1 MGKEINLLKNYPKSN
16 RNINERLASKT
27 EENRYIARKFD
38 KEFFDGDRSTGYG
51 GFKYNEKYWKNVVS
65 DFKDYW
71 KLKDDSSILDVG
83 CAKGFM
89 LYDFK
94 KLLPNLKVKGVDIS
108 KYAIEYSI
116 ENIKPYLEVCD
127 AKNLPYNDNEFDFV
141 ISINTVHNLDK
152 LNCIKAIKE
161 IERVAKYNS
170 FITVDAFSNEEEKKK
185 MFAWNLTAKT
195 ILSTFEWKKLL
206 EDCKYTGDY
215 FWFIP

>member
-16 RNINERLASKT
+16 RNINERLESKT
-27 EENRYIARKFD
+27 EENRNIARKFD
-38 KEFFDGDRSTGYG
+38 
-51 GFKYNEKYWKNVVS
+51 NEKYWKNVVK

-94 KLLPNLKVKGVDIS
+94 KILPNLKVKGIDIS
-108 KYAIEYSI
+108 KYAIENSI
-116 ENIKPYLEVCD
+116 KTIKPYLEVCD
-127 AKNLPYNDNEFDFV
+127 AKKLPYNDNEFDFV
-141 ISINTVHNLDK
+141 ISINTVHNLEK
-152 LNCIKAIKE
+152 LNCIEAIKE

-170 FITVDAFSNEEEKKK
+170 FITVDAFISEEEKKK

-195 ILSTFEWKKLL
+195 ILSTYDWKKLF
-206 EDCKYTGDY
+206 EDCIYTGDY
-215 FWFIP
+215 YWFMP